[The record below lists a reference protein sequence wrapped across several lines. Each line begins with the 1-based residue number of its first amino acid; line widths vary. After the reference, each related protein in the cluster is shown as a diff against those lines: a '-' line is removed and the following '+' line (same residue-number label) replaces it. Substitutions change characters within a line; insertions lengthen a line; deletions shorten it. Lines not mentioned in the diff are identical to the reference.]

1 MNIYAKYIINI
12 EKTMGSFNYRKR
24 FIITDA
30 QAKDLQ
36 ITIEAPIVCFYQDT
50 KGRVYLTASHIRL
63 RNKYYADIF
72 ECTLTKKHW
81 IIDMYFPFPWE
92 DNYKFIRK
100 SKGIYQLMQKEI
112 NGKEYIAYVKPETKT
127 LPTTRCRKTTKV
139 QSVCESKPPKNWK
152 NPNLFDTLQ

>member
-12 EKTMGSFNYRKR
+12 EKTMSNFNYKKK

-36 ITIEAPIVCFYQDT
+36 ITIETPIVCFYQDT
-50 KGRVYLTASHIRL
+50 KGRIYLTASHIRMH
-63 RNKYYADIF
+63 NKYYADIF
-72 ECTLTKKHW
+72 DCTLTKEHW

-92 DNYKFIRK
+92 DDYKFVRK

-112 NGKEYIAYVKPETKT
+112 KGKEYIEYVKPKTKT
-127 LPTTRCRKTTKV
+127 LSTARCRKTTKV
-139 QSVCESKPPKNWK
+139 QSVCKSEPSPYRKDPD
-152 NPNLFDTLQ
+152 LFDTLQ